1 MIPKKDVE
9 RVDESLSNRSYWRHF
24 DATTYLRNDL
34 YMEFLKSKEK
44 HSMLKKVWATSM
56 GQKWGCDADALFKK
70 CPDRC
75 PIFNTPLDYGL
86 GKNTII
92 RNISGESNDWFR
104 PSVDHIVAR
113 SNGGSSTDVNNM
125 VVISLRA
132 NTLKNNL
139 ETLEEL
145 DTLYQG
151 LKKIYFSN
159 NF

>member
-1 MIPKKDVE
+1 MIPQKDID

-24 DATTYLRNDL
+24 DASTYLRNEL
-34 YMEFLKSKEK
+34 YMEFLRSKEK
-44 HSMLKKVWATSM
+44 QSMLKKVWAVNMS
-56 GQKWGCDADALFKK
+56 QKWGCDAEELYKK

-92 RNISGESNDWFR
+92 RNVSGESNDWFR

-113 SNGGSSTDVNNM
+113 SNGGSSDDVNNM

-132 NTLKNNL
+132 NTLKSNL

-145 DTLYQG
+145 DALYNG
-151 LKKIYFSN
+151 LKQLYFS
-159 NF
+159 